1 MKLSHKSRTN
11 KSNWVKHSQATT
23 TSIRGEHH
31 SVETQCANANAKSSV
46 SGVILEGVGEA
57 LLGETKGERPIER
70 PEQSASLLKCL
81 GGWAPSTR
89 SLLCCKPVSDVSLCT
104 SVLCAMLCS
113 CWARSRMQRR
123 ALTASAE
130 FSPFVALVFETFA
143 FWISLFA
150 FLAKKSRGRAPR
162 FKKSSTK
169 QVSVCSSTSWWS
181 HFSSSADNDFQHSSW
196 HDIAITWKIHHESPK
211 IMSIMWYGYC
221 RLLKHGLRDSHFR
234 WNTKHALV
242 M

>member
-1 MKLSHKSRTN
+1 MWRWNCLTNRGQTNRTE
-11 KSNWVKHSQATT
+11 SSIVKHSQATT

-31 SVETQCANANAKSSV
+31 SVETQCANANAKSAKSSV
-46 SGVILEGVGEA
+46 SGVMLVVCVGEA
-57 LLGETKGERPIER
+57 LLGETEGERPIER
-70 PEQSASLLKCL
+70 QQTAS
-81 GGWAPSTR
+81 PSTR
-89 SLLCCKPVSDVSLCT
+89 NSLLCC

-150 FLAKKSRGRAPR
+150 FLAKNSRGRAPR

-234 WNTKHALV
+234 WNMKHALV